1 MQTDLLSY
9 VEALT
14 APEVD
19 RKAQLEATIERGMQ
33 TFVEV
38 GLALMEIRDG
48 RLYRAE
54 YGTFE
59 EYCQE
64 RWGWER
70 RHAYRLIDAA
80 AAVENVSNWTQNQV
94 PANEAQARP
103 LTSLPPAQ
111 QREAWERVLET
122 APNGKITAA
131 IVTQAAKEIRQERT
145 EQRRQER
152 IEKIVQIAQ
161 GNSDLAETAVLYP
174 IVYVDPPWR
183 YEYSPTDNREI
194 ENHYPTMTLEE
205 ICLLPVAEIAT
216 PDSVLF
222 LWTTSPKLA
231 ESMQVIE
238 AWGYAYKTCMVWDKE
253 RMGMG
258 YYARQQHELLL
269 IATRGAVPVPEPAN
283 RPASVIRARRDN
295 EHSAKPAEF
304 YDVIERMYPDLPKI
318 ELFARGR
325 RAGWAAWG
333 NQA

>member
-38 GLALMEIRDG
+38 GLALMEIRDD

-54 YGTFE
+54 FGTFE
-59 EYCQE
+59 EYCRE
-64 RWGWER
+64 RWGWSSRHTNRMIASAEVTTNLGPLGPILPATER
-70 RHAYRLIDAA
+70 
-80 AAVENVSNWTQNQV
+80 
-94 PANEAQARP
+94 QARP
-103 LTSLPPAQ
+103 LAALPPAQ

>member
-1 MQTDLLSY
+1 MLDLLSY

-54 YGTFE
+54 FGTFE

-64 RWGWER
+64 RWGWTR
-70 RHAYRLIDAA
+70 RHTNRMIASAEVTTNLGPLGPIL
-80 AAVENVSNWTQNQV
+80 
-94 PANEAQARP
+94 PATERQARP
-103 LTSLPPAQ
+103 LAALPPAQ

>member
-1 MQTDLLSY
+1 MTADLLSY

-19 RKAQLEATIERGMQ
+19 RKAQLEATIEHGMQ

-54 YGTFE
+54 FGTFE

-131 IVTQAAKEIRQERT
+131 IVTQAAQAIRQERT
-145 EQRRQER
+145 DQPRQER
-152 IEKIVQIAQ
+152 IEKIAQIAQ
-161 GNSDLAETAVLYP
+161 GNSDLAETAVLHP

-183 YEYSPTDNREI
+183 Y
-194 ENHYPTMTLEE
+194 
-205 ICLLPVAEIAT
+205 
-216 PDSVLF
+216 
-222 LWTTSPKLA
+222 
-231 ESMQVIE
+231 
-238 AWGYAYKTCMVWDKE
+238 
-253 RMGMG
+253 
-258 YYARQQHELLL
+258 
-269 IATRGAVPVPEPAN
+269 
-283 RPASVIRARRDN
+283 
-295 EHSAKPAEF
+295 
-304 YDVIERMYPDLPKI
+304 
-318 ELFARGR
+318 
-325 RAGWAAWG
+325 
-333 NQA
+333 

>member
-103 LTSLPPAQ
+103 LTSLQ
-111 QREAWERVLET
+111 TISV
-122 APNGKITAA
+122 
-131 IVTQAAKEIRQERT
+131 
-145 EQRRQER
+145 
-152 IEKIVQIAQ
+152 
-161 GNSDLAETAVLYP
+161 AV
-174 IVYVDPPWR
+174 
-183 YEYSPTDNREI
+183 PTD
-194 ENHYPTMTLEE
+194 
-205 ICLLPVAEIAT
+205 
-216 PDSVLF
+216 VL
-222 LWTTSPKLA
+222 
-231 ESMQVIE
+231 
-238 AWGYAYKTCMVWDKE
+238 
-253 RMGMG
+253 R
-258 YYARQQHELLL
+258 R
-269 IATRGAVPVPEPAN
+269 AVST
-283 RPASVIRARRDN
+283 ASVI
-295 EHSAKPAEF
+295 
-304 YDVIERMYPDLPKI
+304 DVSQE
-318 ELFARGR
+318 
-325 RAGWAAWG
+325 AA
-333 NQA
+333 